1 MIDFQTLKQTV
12 KKESQEDIFLNRQKE
27 YLNSIENGVKE
38 AYRIGC
44 TYYSFAT
51 NEDLYDSY
59 RLKREMKALG
69 YKVELQREHN
79 SWYGKVM
86 PVRMTIRFED

>member
-1 MIDFQTLKQTV
+1 MIDLQTLKQTV
-12 KKESQEDIFLNRQKE
+12 KKEKPEDIFLNRQKE

-44 TYYSFAT
+44 TYYSFNT
-51 NEDLYDSY
+51 DEDLYDSY
-59 RLKREMKALG
+59 QLKKEMKALG

-79 SWYGKVM
+79 SWYGRVM
-86 PVRMTIRFED
+86 PVRMTIRWED

>member
-1 MIDFQTLKQTV
+1 MIFKPLSKLLKKKHKKIFFLIV
-12 KKESQEDIFLNRQKE
+12 KKE
-27 YLNSIENGVKE
+27 YLDSIENGVKE

-51 NEDLYDSY
+51 DEDLYDSY
-59 RLKREMKALG
+59 RLKKEMKALG

>member
-1 MIDFQTLKQTV
+1 MIFKPLSKLLKKKHKKIFFLIV
-12 KKESQEDIFLNRQKE
+12 KKE
-27 YLNSIENGVKE
+27 YLDSIENGVKE

-51 NEDLYDSY
+51 DEDLYDSY
-59 RLKREMKALG
+59 RLKKEMKALG

-86 PVRMTIRFED
+86 PVRMTLRFED